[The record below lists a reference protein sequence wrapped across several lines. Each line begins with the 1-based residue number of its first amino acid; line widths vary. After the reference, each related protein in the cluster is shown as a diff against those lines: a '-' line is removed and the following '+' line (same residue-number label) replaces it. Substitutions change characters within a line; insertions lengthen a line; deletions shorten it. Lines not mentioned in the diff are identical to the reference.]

1 MVYVTAFIIS
11 GYASSYYRNGTKNF
25 NPLLGETYELI
36 RPDKG
41 WKYISEQVSH
51 HPPISTSHCHSKSFI
66 HEQVFH
72 ARIKFWGKTMEVHP
86 EGYTRL
92 TLSKL
97 VDKFYLL
104 VFLIHFDSF

>member
-1 MVYVTAFIIS
+1 MVYVAAFIIS
-11 GYASSYYRNGTKNF
+11 GYASSYYRNGRKNF

-41 WKYISEQVSH
+41 WKYVSEQVSH

-92 TLSKL
+92 TLSKS
-97 VDKFYLL
+97 VN
-104 VFLIHFDSF
+104 